1 MAPTTEQTI
10 KHLFRG
16 SKVKRT
22 TELEAAGLY
31 RVKIA
36 QAVNAGLLEKVG
48 RGLYQRPE
56 SDISENHSV
65 VLAAKKSPK
74 AVMCLLTAL
83 RLHKLGTQMPH
94 EVWVSLP
101 KSNWTPNFED
111 LPVRVVWMS
120 GHALTWG
127 VETQEIEGVEVKIY
141 SAAKTIADCFKFRN
155 QIGLDV
161 AIEALK
167 QAREERRCSIH
178 EIMEAARVCRVS
190 KVITPYLEAMV

>member
-1 MAPTTEQTI
+1 MTEQTI
-10 KHLFRG
+10 QHLFRD
-16 SKVKRT
+16 SEVMRT
-22 TELEAAGLY
+22 AELEAAGLY

-36 QAVNAGLLEKVG
+36 QAVNAGFLEKVG

-56 SDISENHSV
+56 SAISQNHSI

-83 RLHKLGTQMPH
+83 RLHNLGTQMPH
-94 EVWVSLP
+94 EVWLSLP
-101 KSNWTPNFED
+101 KSNWTPNYEHI
-111 LPVRVVWMS
+111 PVRIVWMS
-120 GHALTWG
+120 GKALYWG
-127 VETQEIEGVEVKIY
+127 IETHNIEGVQVKIY

-161 AIEALK
+161 VIEALK
-167 QAREERRCSIH
+167 QVREEKRCSI
-178 EIMEAARVCRVS
+178 EQIMEAARVCRVG